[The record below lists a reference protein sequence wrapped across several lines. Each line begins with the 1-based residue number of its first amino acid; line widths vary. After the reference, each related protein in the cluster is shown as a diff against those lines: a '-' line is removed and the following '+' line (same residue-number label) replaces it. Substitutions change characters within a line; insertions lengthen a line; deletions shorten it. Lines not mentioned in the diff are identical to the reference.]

1 MKKYFILTLTPFF
14 YIFFSHAQDARISRP
29 WTESFL
35 INPALSGNFK
45 GSVKLGTGGSW
56 QQNKEKKVA
65 HQFSAYDIH
74 ITKKSNKK
82 ASNKINQ
89 KDNDQ
94 INENRYVGLTFAHYG
109 YGKDLF
115 GIYPN
120 TNPINA
126 NFFSGSLSYNFNLSK
141 DNVHSMGIGS
151 QLVYATSSIN
161 ETRGTY
167 DKEIS
172 GGGFK
177 WTELENPG
185 TNVKGGFDYLDFN
198 FGGYY
203 RYRTEG
209 IVFEIGLGAYH
220 YFWPK
225 NALTNTMT
233 SLKALRARNVV
244 HSSAEIILPN
254 KRFLV
259 FRSIFWKEG
268 LYFRS
273 KKIDDYDISS
283 TWNSFE
289 ISDKNMKHQIRFT
302 WGLGMRSFQSI
313 MPFVDVN
320 LGKSLSISASYERP
334 LRIDAEA
341 NYYAKRLE
349 LGAKLTLK

>member
-1 MKKYFILTLTPFF
+1 MKRHITVTVIFSFS
-14 YIFFSHAQDARISRP
+14 IFFLNAQDARISRP
-29 WTESFL
+29 WSEPFL
-35 INPALSGNFK
+35 INPALSGNFN

-56 QQNKEKKVA
+56 QQNKENKVA
-65 HQFSAYDIH
+65 HQFSTYDIH
-74 ITKKSNKK
+74 IARKKQK
-82 ASNKINQ
+82 ASNNINP
-89 KDNDQ
+89 KGSKENND
-94 INENRYVGLTFAHYG
+94 NRYIGLTFAHYG
-109 YGKDLF
+109 YGKDLYK
-115 GIYPN
+115 IYPN
-120 TNPINA
+120 KNPINA

-151 QLVYATSSIN
+151 QFVYATSSIN
-161 ETRGTY
+161 ETRGLY

-172 GGGFK
+172 GGGFQ
-177 WTELENPG
+177 WTELEDVG
-185 TNVKGGFDYLDFN
+185 TNVKGGLDYLDFN

-225 NALTNTMT
+225 NALKNTIA

-244 HSSAEIILPN
+244 HGSAEIILPN
-254 KRFLV
+254 KRSLF

-273 KKIDDYDISS
+273 KKLDAYDISS

-289 ISDKNMKHQIRFT
+289 ISDKKMKHQIRFT
-302 WGLGMRSFQSI
+302 WGLGVRSFQTI

-320 LGKSLSISASYERP
+320 LGNSLMLSASYERP
-334 LRIDAEA
+334 LRIDSEA
-341 NYYAKRLE
+341 NYFAKRLE
-349 LGAKLTLK
+349 LGAKLILK